1 MSQLTEKQ
9 IKRQDFVDN
18 EIFELLQRLIP
29 QSKTID
35 WDIEVIG
42 AVRDA
47 IQNQIVDE
55 QKLMSEMQFY
65 PYLKIWN
72 LRLENRK
79 SKTF

>member
-65 PYLKIWN
+65 PYLKI
-72 LRLENRK
+72 
-79 SKTF
+79 